1 MRNRYTVNSNF
12 GMIRGGS
19 LTRVANSALALQAS
33 NSDIKFVMFI
43 YKKLKF
49 KSSEFLDKLS
59 TLNIPEIRRKV
70 MVETLI
76 YVNYIR
82 DLYFDLRDR
91 LVSGKGLE
99 ARQNEKN
106 LRIRSKQSID
116 RITNAMRANLFG
128 KSFGIFR
135 FGIFRFGIFRDQD
148 PEIVL
153 FYTTQGE
160 IEDISKIVNLSL
172 WKIEAH
178 IDAIR
183 DDTEFLMKM
192 VASEIDEL
200 ISDIF
205 GVWNTPAATI
215 AMI

>member
-43 YKKLKF
+43 YKKLKS

-91 LVSGKGLE
+91 LVSGKGLQ

-106 LRIRSKQSID
+106 LRIRSKQGID
-116 RITNAMRANLFG
+116 RITNSMRANLFG
-128 KSFGIFR
+128 KSFR
-135 FGIFRFGIFRDQD
+135 IFRFGIFRDQD

-153 FYTTQGE
+153 FYTTQRE
-160 IEDISKIVNLSL
+160 IADISKIVNLSL

>member
-1 MRNRYTVNSNF
+1 
-12 GMIRGGS
+12 
-19 LTRVANSALALQAS
+19 
-33 NSDIKFVMFI
+33 MFI
-43 YKKLKF
+43 YKKLKS

-70 MVETLI
+70 MVEALI

-91 LVSGKGLE
+91 LVSGKGLQ
-99 ARQNEKN
+99 ARQSEKN
-106 LRIRSKQSID
+106 LRIRAKQSIE
-116 RITNAMRANLFG
+116 RITNSMRANLFG
-128 KSFGIFR
+128 KS
-135 FGIFRFGIFRDQD
+135 FGIFRDQD

-153 FYTTQGE
+153 FYTTQRE
-160 IEDISKIVNLSL
+160 IADISKIVNLSL

-178 IDAIR
+178 IDSIR
-183 DDTEFLMKM
+183 NDTEFLMKI

-205 GVWNTPAATI
+205 GVWNTPAAVI

>member
-12 GMIRGGS
+12 GMLRGGS

-43 YKKLKF
+43 YKKLKS

-91 LVSGKGLE
+91 LVSGKGLQ
-99 ARQNEKN
+99 ARQYEKN
-106 LRIRSKQSID
+106 LRIRNKQSID
-116 RITNAMRANLFG
+116 RITNSMRANLFG
-128 KSFGIFR
+128 KS
-135 FGIFRFGIFRDQD
+135 FGIFRDQD

-153 FYTTQGE
+153 FYTTQRE
-160 IEDISKIVNLSL
+160 ISDISKNVNLSL

-178 IDAIR
+178 IDSIR
-183 DDTEFLMKM
+183 NDTEFLLKM

>member
-43 YKKLKF
+43 YKKLKS

-91 LVSGKGLE
+91 LVSGKGLQ
-99 ARQNEKN
+99 ARQYEKN
-106 LRIRSKQSID
+106 FRIRSKQGID
-116 RITNAMRANLFG
+116 RITNSMRANLFG
-128 KSFGIFR
+128 KS

-153 FYTTQGE
+153 FYTTQRE
-160 IEDISKIVNLSL
+160 IADISKIVNLSL

-178 IDAIR
+178 IDSIR
-183 DDTEFLMKM
+183 NDTEFLMKM

>member
-1 MRNRYTVNSNF
+1 MRNKHTVNSNF
-12 GMIRGGS
+12 GMLRGGS

-43 YKKLKF
+43 YKKLKS

-91 LVSGKGLE
+91 LVSGKGLQ

-116 RITNAMRANLFG
+116 RITNAMRANHFG

-135 FGIFRFGIFRDQD
+135 FGI
-148 PEIVL
+148 
-153 FYTTQGE
+153 
-160 IEDISKIVNLSL
+160 
-172 WKIEAH
+172 
-178 IDAIR
+178 
-183 DDTEFLMKM
+183 
-192 VASEIDEL
+192 
-200 ISDIF
+200 
-205 GVWNTPAATI
+205 
-215 AMI
+215 